1 MRIIASRLSLILST
15 VFFGAPAVLLAEQ
28 DYAEASF
35 ISEYN
40 RLQRQA
46 PAITE
51 GKSVWQSFAW
61 RGEQIQK
68 QILIKSS
75 RPIRQLS
82 YSVSDLSSDSD
93 RISGVHVTFFSPSF
107 VRGDV
112 SSNDCEG
119 YHNRRPTTLLAD
131 ALARR
136 LNVWQAD
143 GQYYAL
149 LWLRIDVP
157 RWAIPG
163 NYHGTVSLIQ
173 KGQPPIELDLA
184 VDISVLQ
191 MPEAMDEKFHLDLWQ
206 FPAALLQ
213 RHNDQSGNRTIELWS
228 KEHYELLAPIY
239 KYLAR
244 LGQRAV
250 TTYIKDGALGAPSMI
265 QWLAHDGG
273 SRWTFDYSI
282 FDRHVETLNKWGINK
297 QISAF
302 SPIGWNKTEISFLDM
317 DSDQRKK
324 FNLDVGGRQF
334 NAIWNLFLAD
344 FKNHLIEKGWFE
356 KTVLYMD
363 EIPEHE
369 MRSIIGLIHYNSPD
383 WKIGLA
389 YSHEQPADIIGSLYD
404 VSGIFE
410 TEQRVE
416 TYAHQTTSFYTS
428 CTQIRPNVYLA
439 QDADPA
445 DLSAFAWYAL
455 KRGYNGYLRWA
466 FDNWKSHDPYDLVEG
481 RFTAGDFSLVYRSG
495 NTKPV
500 DIVPSVRSE
509 LLRDGI
515 EDYEK
520 VLILQDKLK
529 VCKHSEQFEELRSA
543 INNFTSRGLKAGES
557 RQLVQNAKAKL
568 YKISKAFTKN
578 SCAPQ

>member
-1 MRIIASRLSLILST
+1 MQIKASCLSLILAT
-15 VFFGAPAVLLAEQ
+15 VFFGAPAVLAGQ
-28 DYAEASF
+28 DYTEASF
-35 ISEYN
+35 ISEYD
-40 RLQRQA
+40 RLQRQS

-51 GKSVWQSFAW
+51 GKSAWRSLAW

-75 RPIRQLS
+75 RPIRPLS
-82 YSVSDLSSDSD
+82 YSISDLSNDSD
-93 RISGVHVTFFSPSF
+93 RISGRHVTFFSPSF

-119 YHNRRPTTLLAD
+119 YHNGRPTTLLTD

-136 LNVWQAD
+136 LNVWETD

-157 RWAIPG
+157 REAVPG

-173 KGQPPIELDLA
+173 KGQSPIELDLA
-184 VDISVLQ
+184 VDISVMQ

-213 RHNDQSGNRTIELWS
+213 RHNDQSGNRPIELWS

-250 TTYIKDGALGAPSMI
+250 TTYIKDGALGSPSMI

-282 FDRHVETLNKWGINK
+282 FDRHVETLNQWGINR

-302 SPIGWNKTEISFLDM
+302 SPVGWNKTEISFLDA
-317 DSDQRKK
+317 DTDQPKK
-324 FNLDVGGRQF
+324 FNFAVGSRQF
-334 NAIWNLFLAD
+334 NALWNLFLTD
-344 FKNHLIEKGWFE
+344 FRSHLIEKGWFE

-416 TYAHQTTSFYTS
+416 TYAGQTASFYTS
-428 CTQIRPNVYLA
+428 CSQIRPNVYLA

-445 DLSAFAWYAL
+445 DLTAFAWYAL

-466 FDNWKSHDPYDLVEG
+466 FDNWKSHDPYDLIEG

-495 NTKPV
+495 NIKPI

-529 VCKHSEQFEELRSA
+529 VCKHFEQSEALRSA
-543 INNFTSRGLKAGES
+543 INDFTSRRLKAGES

-568 YKISKAFTKN
+568 YKISKALAEN
-578 SCAPQ
+578 GCAPP